1 MVSSWAGGAFVYEHG
16 EVVDITLE
24 AFADNL

>member
-1 MVSSWAGGAFVYEHG
+1 MVSSWAGGAFVYEHD

-24 AFADNL
+24 AFADNV